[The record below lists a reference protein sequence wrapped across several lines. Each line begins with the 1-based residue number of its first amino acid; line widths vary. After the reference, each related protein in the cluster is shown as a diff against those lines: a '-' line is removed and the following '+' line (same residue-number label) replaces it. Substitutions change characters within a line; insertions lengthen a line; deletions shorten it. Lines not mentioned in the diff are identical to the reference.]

1 MKSPFKDKPNIR
13 RYSIIPARA
22 MQDERLNGAAYKVLA
37 CLGMYANRYGVC
49 WPSQITIGRHTGYGR
64 VHVSRT
70 MAVLIK
76 CGYVRKLETRPYPK
90 HIKRR
95 SGKKV
100 NRYQILWEGK
110 DPIPT
115 NEQFWAPAKVIP
127 EPGEDD
133 FTEVDTHMQSGVQG
147 DSNKDY
153 QVLAHAFRKA
163 VEKACGA
170 HRLPEPS
177 YQAAKLLHDQGV
189 TVEQVRDHT
198 AAFVR
203 EALAKGR
210 TPPLTLDQV
219 AKWAGLYKK

>member
-1 MKSPFKDKPNIR
+1 
-13 RYSIIPARA
+13 
-22 MQDERLNGAAYKVLA
+22 
-37 CLGMYANRYGVC
+37 
-49 WPSQITIGRHTGYGR
+49 
-64 VHVSRT
+64 

-177 YQAAKLLHDQGV
+177 YQAAKLLHNQGV
-189 TVEQVRDHT
+189 KVDQVRDHT

>member
-110 DPIPT
+110 DAIPT
-115 NEQFWAPAKVIP
+115 NEQFWAPAKIIP

-133 FTEVDTHMQSGVQG
+133 FTELDTHMQSGVKG
-147 DSNKDY
+147 DLDKGY
-153 QVLAHAFRKA
+153 QVLAHAFKQA
-163 VEKACGA
+163 VERASGMN
-170 HRLPEPS
+170 RLPDQS
-177 YQAAKLLHDQGV
+177 FKAAKVLWDQEV
-189 TVEQVRDHT
+189 TVDQVRDYT
-198 AAFVR
+198 AAMCR
-203 EALAKGR
+203 ESLKAGR
-210 TPPLTLDQV
+210 TPPANLDQV
-219 AKWAGLYKK
+219 AKWAGLYNK

>member
-76 CGYVRKLETRPYPK
+76 HGYVRKLETRPYPK

-115 NEQFWAPAKVIP
+115 NEQFWAPAKIIP

-133 FTEVDTHMQSGVQG
+133 FTEVDTHMQSGVIG
-147 DSNKDY
+147 DENKDY

-163 VEKACGA
+163 VERAVGIN
-170 HRLPEPS
+170 RLPAPS
-177 YQAAKLLHDQGV
+177 YQAAKDLWNQGV
-189 TVEQVRDHT
+189 TVDQVTEYTTAMCRD
-198 AAFVR
+198 AIQ
-203 EALAKGR
+203 KGR

-219 AKWAGLYKK
+219 GKWAALYNK

>member
-110 DPIPT
+110 DAIPT
-115 NEQFWAPAKVIP
+115 NEQFWAPAKIIP

-133 FTEVDTHMQSGVQG
+133 FTEVDTHMQSGVKGESRQG
-147 DSNKDY
+147 ISDTGTRI
-153 QVLAHAFRKA
+153 QEGGREELRH
-163 VEKACGA
+163 
-170 HRLPEPS
+170 PS
-177 YQAAKLLHDQGV
+177 PA
-189 TVEQVRDHT
+189 
-198 AAFVR
+198 
-203 EALAKGR
+203 
-210 TPPLTLDQV
+210 
-219 AKWAGLYKK
+219 

>member
-115 NEQFWAPAKVIP
+115 NEQFWAPAKIIA

-133 FTEVDTHMQSGVQG
+133 FTDIDTHMQSGVKG
-147 DSNKDY
+147 DSNTDY
-153 QVLAHAFRKA
+153 QILAHTFKKA
-163 VEKACGA
+163 VEAASGVN
-170 HRLPEPS
+170 RLPDQS
-177 YQAAKLLHDQGV
+177 FKAAKVLWDQGV
-189 TVEQVRDHT
+189 TVDQVRESTVSMTKD
-198 AAFVR
+198 
-203 EALAKGR
+203 ALRSGR
-210 TPPLTLDQV
+210 TPPMTLDQV
-219 AKWAGLYKK
+219 AQWSALYKK